1 MAEGWPIGL
10 VREAGGNIPYAGA
23 DNLRILGVG
32 AAAHAA
38 HGLNLRIL
46 GVGAVAHAARGLR
59 TP

>member
-1 MAEGWPIGL
+1 M
-10 VREAGGNIPYAGA
+10 RGA